1 MPAPRVQL
9 QEGRY
14 LWLGDYDRQVASTI
28 DYRLKGDGRLY
39 GLFMKTDSYVEG
51 TGSHELWQTF
61 VQTRHALSRQRQLS
75 RRPVLLSSCA
85 AVWRVLCRRQR
96 SATSRHRC
104 ATSQQRSAAPR
115 QLDHASCDAVLGS
128 VAVAGPAT
136 SETHQC
142 LHCRRDEWT
151 DHKVPVVDF
160 LLTSGGYVAD
170 HQRVI
175 NLSRV
180 TGLGF
185 ALSGGGEVQEEGPFK
200 LCVSSIEAGYD
211 LDRSS
216 GNEE

>member
-1 MPAPRVQL
+1 MLA
-9 QEGRY
+9 
-14 LWLGDYDRQVASTI
+14 
-28 DYRLKGDGRLY
+28 
-39 GLFMKTDSYVEG
+39 F
-51 TGSHELWQTF
+51 
-61 VQTRHALSRQRQLS
+61 
-75 RRPVLLSSCA
+75 
-85 AVWRVLCRRQR
+85 
-96 SATSRHRC
+96 
-104 ATSQQRSAAPR
+104 
-115 QLDHASCDAVLGS
+115 
-128 VAVAGPAT
+128 
-136 SETHQC
+136 
-142 LHCRRDEWT
+142 RRDEWT

-160 LLTSGGYVAD
+160 LLTSGGYVAN